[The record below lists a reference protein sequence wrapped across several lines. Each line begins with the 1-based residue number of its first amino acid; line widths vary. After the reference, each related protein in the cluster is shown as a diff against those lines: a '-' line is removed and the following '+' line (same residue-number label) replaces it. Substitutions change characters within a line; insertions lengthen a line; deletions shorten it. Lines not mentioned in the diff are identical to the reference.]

1 MDAIS
6 TAELLEI
13 AMLLRDDLED
23 QFQFWL
29 SITFAVIVA
38 SFIAGDRLRFSWRTI
53 VGTLYLLATVLFAV
67 RLSESAQNLML
78 YLTPALE
85 RGAEHPLASAFQQFD
100 KGTLLANDIETE
112 IGIGVSG
119 FINDTR
125 YWLGAPD
132 QLAEHLPSLPAYTSD
147 HNQQRDARVLLTLT
161 TKDEYLATFSLSDT
175 LRPEVSQVLS
185 ILRKQDK

>member
-38 SFIAGDRLRFSWRTI
+38 SFIAGDRLRYSWRTI
-53 VGTLYLLATVLFAV
+53 VGALYLLATVLFAV

-85 RGAEHPLASAFQQFD
+85 RGAEWSNSGDVVFLLRAAVMLV
-100 KGTLLANDIETE
+100 GTCATIWFLYAGRKE
-112 IGIGVSG
+112 SG
-119 FINDTR
+119 
-125 YWLGAPD
+125 G
-132 QLAEHLPSLPAYTSD
+132 
-147 HNQQRDARVLLTLT
+147 DA
-161 TKDEYLATFSLSDT
+161 
-175 LRPEVSQVLS
+175 
-185 ILRKQDK
+185 